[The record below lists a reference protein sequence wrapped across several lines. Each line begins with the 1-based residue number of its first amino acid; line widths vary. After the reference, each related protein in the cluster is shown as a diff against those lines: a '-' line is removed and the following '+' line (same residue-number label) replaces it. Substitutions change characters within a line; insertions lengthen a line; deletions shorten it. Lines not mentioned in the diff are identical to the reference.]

1 MRVGAQHLTYC
12 SNIHAGESWSSV
24 KDTLASVLPELRGR
38 LDWSG
43 PMGIGLRLSASAAE
57 ALDDPHALED
67 FLRFLA
73 DGQYYVFTINGFPY
87 GAFHHTRVKEHV
99 YEPDWRDPRRLT
111 YTNRLASL
119 LARLTDDVGVVAPSV
134 STVPGAFRPLVQD
147 DEARGAVANGLL
159 RHAAH
164 LADLRRRTGRTI
176 TLAIEPEP
184 ACQMETTGEVIE
196 FLTRWVYE
204 PDRVAAVARETGV
217 ALTAEQV
224 RTHIGLCLDA
234 CHLAVA
240 HEDPVAALDALEAAG
255 IPIHK
260 VQVSSALSI
269 ETPQR
274 EESLAALE
282 RFADDTY
289 LHQVVEQG
297 VTLTRFTDLPEALA
311 AANRH
316 EAGHGSWRVHFHVP
330 VFLEALGPFQTTQQ
344 HLQQTV
350 REVLRRRLCSQFEVE
365 TYTWDVLPLEH
376 RASGLVPAIARE
388 LAWTRALLEA
398 GPAHQ

>member
-24 KDTLASVLPELRGR
+24 RDTLASVLPDLRAR
-38 LDWSG
+38 LNWSG

-57 ALDDPHALED
+57 ALEDPPALED

-73 DGQYYVFTINGFPY
+73 DGPYYVFTINGFPY

-99 YEPDWRDPRRLT
+99 YEPDWRDPRRLV

-119 LARLTDDVGVVAPSV
+119 LARLTHGVDVAAPSV
-134 STVPGAFRPLVQD
+134 STVPGAFRPLIRD
-147 DEARGAVANGLL
+147 DHARGAVADGLL
-159 RHAAH
+159 RHAAY
-164 LADLRRRTGRTI
+164 LVDLRRRTGQTI

-184 ACQMETTGEVIE
+184 ACQMETTGEVIA
-196 FLTRWVYE
+196 FLTQWVH
-204 PDRVAAVARETGV
+204 DRDRIAAIARDTGL
-217 ALTAEQV
+217 ALTIEQV
-224 RTHIGLCLDA
+224 RAHLGVCLDT

-240 HEDPVAALDALEAAG
+240 HEDPVAALDAIDAAG

-260 VQVSSALSI
+260 VQVSSALSV
-269 ETPQR
+269 EAPQAAA
-274 EESLAALE
+274 SLAALE

-297 VTLTRFTDLPEALA
+297 ATLTRFTDLPDALA
-311 AANRH
+311 AAHRH
-316 EAGHGSWRVHFHVP
+316 EAGHGAWRVHFHVP
-330 VFLEALGPFQTTQQ
+330 VFLDALGPFQTTQR
-344 HLQQTV
+344 HLRQTV

-365 TYTWDVLPLEH
+365 TYTWDVLPPEH

-388 LAWTRALLEA
+388 LAWTRTLLEE
-398 GPAHQ
+398 H